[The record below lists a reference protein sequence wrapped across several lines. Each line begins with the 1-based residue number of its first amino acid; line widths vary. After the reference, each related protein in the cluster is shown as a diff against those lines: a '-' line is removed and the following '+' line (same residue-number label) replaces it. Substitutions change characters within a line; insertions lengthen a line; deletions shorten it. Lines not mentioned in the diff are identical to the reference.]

1 MIKQDIFSEE
11 VVQVTAITKTGRH
24 GQPLHEF
31 SDRRAS
37 VSIIESLDLELRARE
52 MEEERR
58 RKKEQKEYRNNE
70 SVRAKVGQT
79 YRV

>member
-11 VVQVTAITKTGRH
+11 VVQVTAITKTRLH
-24 GQPLHEF
+24 GQPLHES

-37 VSIIESLDLELRARE
+37 VSSLESLDLELRARE

-58 RKKEQKEYRNNE
+58 RKKEEEEYKNN
-70 SVRAKVGQT
+70 VYVKAKVGRT
-79 YRV
+79 